1 MDLEQYLEHLE
12 TTDPQLF
19 REIEADQKS
28 GIHALIADY
37 VAAKSRQ
44 EQLRDAPNQA
54 FILSEYYAASDA
66 TSRVVFRMINHPD
79 WTYELQEEYYP
90 RFFEIPYP
98 VSC

>member
-1 MDLEQYLEHLE
+1 MRTEGFLQCSHAASLEHGNMSI
-12 TTDPQLF
+12 D
-19 REIEADQKS
+19 
-28 GIHALIADY
+28 ALIADY
-37 VAAKSRQ
+37 VAAKARQ

-66 TSRVVFRMINHPD
+66 TSRAVFRMINHPD